1 VDRIIVIPLPGQ
13 PPVAGGGRNPG
24 SAWPEFLAGPENRL
38 VEPAVRSV
46 LDDPANGYNPLL
58 FYGPSGTGK
67 SHLAQGLAAEWK
79 ARHLRQRVLCT
90 TAADLV
96 RELTDAIKTQAT
108 DELRERYAAA
118 ALLVLE
124 DLDRLAGKHDVQEE
138 LVQTLDALLAADRR
152 VVLTA
157 SAAPARLPGIMPR
170 LRSRLESGLTVPLA
184 PPGPGARLSVVERL
198 ARLRELELSE
208 SAAQLL
214 AEGLPVT
221 VPELLDVLVQLE
233 ASNQLEGGRIDG
245 KAARRFLALRDGR
258 RQVALHLIAV
268 STARL
273 FALKLSELRSAS
285 RRQAVVTA
293 RGVAMYLAR
302 QLTAKSL
309 DQVGRYFGGRDHTT
323 VIYGC
328 RKTERLLENDPAI
341 RRAVEQLQ
349 KELQET

>member
-1 VDRIIVIPLPGQ
+1 MDRIIAIPLSGQ
-13 PPVAGGGRNPG
+13 PPGTGGDLNPG

-58 FYGPSGTGK
+58 FYGPTGTGK
-67 SHLAQGLAAEWK
+67 SHLARGLAAEWK

-90 TAADLV
+90 TAADFV
-96 RELTDAIKTQAT
+96 RELTDAIQTQAT

-124 DLDRLAGKHDVQEE
+124 DLDRLAGEHDVQEE
-138 LVQTLDALLAADRR
+138 LVQTLDALLAADGR

-157 SAAPARLPGIMPR
+157 STAPARLPGIMPR

-184 PPGPGARLSVVERL
+184 PPGPGARLAVVEQL

-233 ASNQLEGGRIDG
+233 ASDQLEGGRIDG
-245 KAARRFLALRDGR
+245 KAARQFLAVRDGR
-258 RQVALHLIAV
+258 RQVALHPIAV

-273 FALKLSELRSAS
+273 FALKPSELRSAS

-341 RRAVEQLQ
+341 RRAVEQLH